1 MKCFFLYRPG
11 TDFALF
17 CLTILQFFTILQ
29 DKLHS
34 YNIQDDGST
43 RFLCTTDKI
52 SPIYTTFIL
61 GPARLKMGTRAVTY
75 RLARL
80 IFCRVSANC
89 LARGTKKSGGPGPPR
104 EVVLARLK
112 SGSRAD
118 AILLV
123 IASQSS
129 LIQVHTN
136 EVDTPN
142 KFVVGLYSDV

>member
-1 MKCFFLYRPG
+1 M
-11 TDFALF
+11 
-17 CLTILQFFTILQ
+17 
-29 DKLHS
+29 
-34 YNIQDDGST
+34 
-43 RFLCTTDKI
+43 
-52 SPIYTTFIL
+52 

-112 SGSRAD
+112 SGSRAEKRFCGAFGHRYEITD